1 MGGGDGT
8 GTSAWISTPRGT
20 DEGAGTRSPRTARS
34 RWWTTTR
41 GCGAGVWAA
50 DKPTRRSGGFGRT
63 DRTSYTTMA
72 TTGFEPATIS
82 PRSGASAVRRSSQVF
97 PRRRLRSRLSAVIA
111 AVGRLP
117 RLGLDRSRRRRRV
130 PPSPRGSN
138 RSQIDRRYTPTSH
151 PARPRPT
158 RPSTTMALRRT
169 WRRTRRTEPLGKS
182 DAKNSP
188 TRSESPTP
196 THVRPRSRRPPR
208 PSSRPTCSRP
218 RVQTPTPSTP
228 WRARWKGW
236 CLRVRTD
243 NTAVFGGSVWIRC
256 RGGYEPWRT
265 RSRRRTERRPV
276 PTATSRGAGWITLGA
291 KTRSFRACGC
301 PTRSGRS

>member
-1 MGGGDGT
+1 MRERDGAVGVGGRIAPFIRRWTDDGV
-8 GTSAWISTPRGT
+8 R
-20 DEGAGTRSPRTARS
+20 TR
-34 RWWTTTR
+34 
-41 GCGAGVWAA
+41 
-50 DKPTRRSGGFGRT
+50 DDF
-63 DRTSYTTMA
+63 
-72 TTGFEPATIS
+72 PALG
-82 PRSGASAVRRSSQVF
+82 GASAGRRSSQVF
-97 PRRRLRSRLSAVIA
+97 PRRRLRSRPSAVIA

-117 RLGLDRSRRRRRV
+117 GGATAARARSLPPPPSR

-138 RSQIDRRYTPTSH
+138 RSQIDRPHTPTSH
-151 PARPRPT
+151 PARTRPT
-158 RPSTTMALRRT
+158 RPTTTMALWRN
-169 WRRTRRTEPLGKS
+169 WRRRRTEPLGKS

-196 THVRPRSRRPPR
+196 TRVRPRSRRPPR

-236 CLRVRTD
+236 CSRVRTD

-256 RGGYEPWRT
+256 RGGYERWRT